1 MQIHQEVTHRVLY
14 ADTDSMGVVYNAVY
28 LVWFEKARTEW
39 LRSRGLPYREVTMR
53 GLSLPVTEAT
63 LRFRD
68 PAKYDE
74 LVRIQAAVT
83 SVRSRGVTF
92 SYTVRVGERL
102 VAEGSTSHVAVQ
114 VATGHAVRFPDW
126 LFQLLQGTADAGA

>member
-14 ADTDSMGVVYNAVY
+14 ADTTRWGG
-28 LVWFEKARTEW
+28 LQ
-39 LRSRGLPYREVTMR
+39 RGLPRLVREGSDRVAPVPGPALPR
-53 GLSLPVTEAT
+53 SYDAGLSLPVTEAT

-126 LFQLLQGTADAGA
+126 LFRLLQGTADAGA